1 MDAEHYKLVLF
12 FDVADAAICQKV
24 RECLTCIS
32 SPLATKKLDQVM
44 LRGKVIIK
52 KNADPAK
59 DRRLVALLEKTGAEC
74 RFEKTTS
81 SPPPSGPNVTASI
94 DMAGEEMVCPVC
106 RHSQIKAAECRFCG
120 VIVKKAR
127 PKTETPALQPIRETP
142 EPQSAPEIPS
152 TWRPWADRVRRGYQR
167 IQPFVDW
174 MQGTAIKNGQI
185 QRWSQKLGDAVARGI
200 ISFVIALLLEIGLL
214 HLGHM
219 LWFVYTA
226 TPVGQYYLASA
237 GTHAQCLQYLAQLDL
252 MLLGWQATVT
262 AVCICL
268 IAGAV
273 GRFSQLVRFFHDPFG
288 LPVKLVLWGLP
299 LAGAAAWA
307 ISRNDEMISFEI
319 AWLIVLVPTVLMVN
333 RSIQLSKLMV
343 PELSTVFGI
352 SAGGFEKTYH
362 LLKSKLLDWI
372 S

>member
-1 MDAEHYKLVLF
+1 MAAAHYKLVLF

-74 RFEKTTS
+74 RFEKINS
-81 SPPPSGPNVTASI
+81 SPPPTRPNVTASI
-94 DMAGEEMVCPVC
+94 DLAAEEMVCPVC
-106 RHSQIKAAECRFCG
+106 RQSQIKAAECRYCG

-127 PKTETPALQPIRETP
+127 PKIEMPDPPPIRET
-142 EPQSAPEIPS
+142 SAPQPAAEIRS
-152 TWRPWADRVRRGYQR
+152 TWPWADRLRRAYQR

-174 MQGTAIKNGQI
+174 MQGTAPKKSQV
-185 QRWSQKLGDAVARGI
+185 QRWSQKVGDAIARGI

-237 GTHAQCLQYLAQLDL
+237 GTHAQSLQYLAQLDL

-307 ISRNDEMISFEI
+307 ISRNDEMISIEI

-343 PELSTVFGI
+343 PELSTFFGL